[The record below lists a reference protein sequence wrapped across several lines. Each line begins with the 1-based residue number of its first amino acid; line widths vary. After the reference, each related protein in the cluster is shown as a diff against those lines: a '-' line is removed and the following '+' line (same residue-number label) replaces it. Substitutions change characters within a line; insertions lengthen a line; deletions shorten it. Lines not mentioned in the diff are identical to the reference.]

1 MALTWNVKNVKYY
14 QENVDSLY
22 VKVEEFGQEYDDVN
36 PETKMII
43 FSTMAIGIG
52 NLSEVNAPEFY
63 GRFKVLEKLDDFY
76 LTSYVKDGELIK
88 NYITPEIV
96 HKHIGLVTNVGWES
110 TTAWT
115 SRTAKNTRFR
125 QTEMKYEAKDLRSII
140 AFYSLEY
147 KEFTSHL

>member
-1 MALTWNVKNVKYY
+1 MPLTWNVANVKYY
-14 QENVDSLY
+14 QDNLDELY
-22 VKVEEFGQEYDDVN
+22 IKAKEFGEEYDDVN

-52 NLSEVNAPEFY
+52 NLSEENAPEFY

-76 LTSYVKDGELIK
+76 LTAYSRDGQIVK
-88 NYITPEIV
+88 NYITPAIV
-96 HKHIGLVTNVGWES
+96 HKHIGLVTNVSWES

-115 SRTAKNTRFR
+115 SRTAKNDRFNK
-125 QTEMKYEAKDLRSII
+125 TSIDYSAKDLRSII